1 MNKLPRVFVKK
12 KT

>member
-1 MNKLPRVFVKK
+1 MNKLPLVFVKK